1 MKGKVE
7 SHKILDP
14 MPNGRPSLFARDAN
28 CEKLGCGQIG
38 CWGLM
43 PWKSGCIQSLVA
55 LKMCRWFCM
64 DVYRSVCAGL
74 NEEREVFWEVI

>member
-1 MKGKVE
+1 MFSLGMLEGLMKGKVE

-38 CWGLM
+38 CWGLIAM
-43 PWKSGCIQSLVA
+43 EIRVYSISCCFKNVQMVLYGCL
-55 LKMCRWFCM
+55 
-64 DVYRSVCAGL
+64 
-74 NEEREVFWEVI
+74 